1 MTKKTDTPMTD
12 DAIKAETVKSAA
24 AQTTSK
30 VVEGAREFVRR
41 SAATAK
47 ERSDEMFD
55 TTTKFNTGLEG
66 ALTKAGKGY
75 VSILGGIAA
84 ATHDNFNRALTT
96 VEKLAN
102 AGSVSDAVR
111 IQADY
116 VRENTTANL
125 ALVREAADTVRETA
139 TDGYSMVR
147 QNVVSAWPYGKKA
160 A

>member
-1 MTKKTDTPMTD
+1 MTKKIDETIKVETP
-12 DAIKAETVKSAA
+12 ASTVSK
-24 AQTTSK
+24 TTGK
-30 VVEGAREFVRR
+30 VVEGTREFVRR

-47 ERSDEMFD
+47 ERSDDMLE
-55 TTTKFNTGLEG
+55 TSTKINSGLES
-66 ALTKAGKGY
+66 ALTRAAKGY
-75 VSILGGIAA
+75 VSFLGGIAA
-84 ATHDNFNRALTT
+84 ASHDNFNRALTT

-102 AGSVSDAVR
+102 ANSVSDAVR

-139 TDGYSMVR
+139 TEGYSMVR
-147 QNVVSAWPYGKKA
+147 DNVVSAWPYGKKA